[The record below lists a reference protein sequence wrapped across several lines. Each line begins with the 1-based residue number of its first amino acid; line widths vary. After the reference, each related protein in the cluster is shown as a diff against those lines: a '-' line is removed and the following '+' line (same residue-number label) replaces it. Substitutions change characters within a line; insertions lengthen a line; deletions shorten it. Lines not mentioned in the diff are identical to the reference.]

1 MRSILML
8 IVVLAGAVCAQ
19 EAQAPA
25 PLTDKE
31 KLQAAESFIL
41 LQSSQQ
47 QMFASP
53 QGQTFQQR
61 QREYFILLRGFQQS
75 KGAAPNCTLTIK
87 QDWNC
92 PPPAITQST
101 QGANSPNVVG
111 NKGDV
116 NIKIG
121 DEEKESDGQPE
132 PEK

>member
-1 MRSILML
+1 MRRLLIPMILMF
-8 IVVLAGAVCAQ
+8 LAGAVCAQ
-19 EAQAPA
+19 QAPA

-31 KLQAAESFIL
+31 KLQSSEAFIL

-75 KGAAPNCTLTIK
+75 KGAANNCTLTIK

-92 PPPAITQST
+92 PPPVTPIVA
-101 QGANSPNVVG
+101 P
-111 NKGDV
+111 KEPDV
-116 NIKIG
+116 
-121 DEEKESDGQPE
+121 SDPT
-132 PEK
+132 PAPK